1 MQIIIDWLWV
11 NKTMARPKGF
21 EPLLYALEEVYTVG
35 GLIEKYCNCYPPILY
50 QATARV
56 K

>member
-1 MQIIIDWLWV
+1 
-11 NKTMARPKGF
+11 MARPKGF